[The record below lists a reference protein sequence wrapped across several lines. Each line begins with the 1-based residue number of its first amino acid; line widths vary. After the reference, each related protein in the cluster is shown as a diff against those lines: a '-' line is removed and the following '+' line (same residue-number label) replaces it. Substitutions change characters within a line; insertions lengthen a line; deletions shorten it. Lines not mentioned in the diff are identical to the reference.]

1 MDGCTWIAP
10 VAQAV
15 QPTTD
20 ADGAAKTAIFAI
32 VSHIR
37 GFPGLVLRDAR
48 STNRISVLQSTL
60 GGAEG
65 VGALVRVRT
74 LPTEWR
80 TPISKLSAL
89 QGPHQQIAE
98 VIDRLTCLPAAGS
111 RRSLTSRGTRHRRH
125 ASVSLAEYSAR
136 TAAPLLIGHRALP
149 RVGDWLRHRSE
160 QAPLPHPCLGEQV
173 T

>member
-48 STNRISVLQSTL
+48 STNCISVLQSTL

-98 VIDRLTCLPAAGS
+98 VIDRLTCSTCGRKPTHGNIARNSTRGPDARLHTKSVLAFPF
-111 RRSLTSRGTRHRRH
+111 RSRGRWRMVPGPPLRPMIWWFWGS
-125 ASVSLAEYSAR
+125 ASWR
-136 TAAPLLIGHRALP
+136 
-149 RVGDWLRHRSE
+149 
-160 QAPLPHPCLGEQV
+160 
-173 T
+173 

>member
-74 LPTEWR
+74 LPNGVENPGQQAERATR
-80 TPISKLSAL
+80 TASA
-89 QGPHQQIAE
+89 
-98 VIDRLTCLPAAGS
+98 
-111 RRSLTSRGTRHRRH
+111 SRGSDRQ
-125 ASVSLAEYSAR
+125 ADMPSLRQKADAR
-136 TAAPLLIGHRALP
+136 
-149 RVGDWLRHRSE
+149 
-160 QAPLPHPCLGEQV
+160 
-173 T
+173 